1 MEEAEKI
8 LRKNPYNG
16 CNFISKVLFIW
27 IFPLFNEGWSKEL
40 SYKDLYTCP
49 RVDDPQYWA
58 DKLEKEWLHE
68 LKLYETG
75 QIKKPTIHRAVI
87 RTFISSYLST
97 SIFYILVDG
106 VIRFIQPFLIYTVVT
121 YLTTGDES
129 MKTQA
134 HICIAFISIT
144 SILLTILFHHG
155 FVQHNRHGN
164 KARTAITHLMYKK
177 LLRLHKSAF
186 EETDIGQIVNIL
198 ANDLNRCEELGW
210 LSIYLVLGPIVCVIN
225 LICTYFY
232 LGYSALTGFVFLLV
246 FIQFQGFM
254 GRLFSKYRRE
264 TTEITDQ
271 RVNLMTELLIAMKLV
286 KLYCWEFPFSQK
298 VREIR
303 HQEITQLRNTYI
315 LEGINSALFYV
326 ATKFMLF
333 ACFVTF
339 VLTTDG
345 LLTAPIVFFTMAMY
359 NGENS
364 IFISFIIRF

>member
-1 MEEAEKI
+1 MEEPEKI
-8 LRKNPYNG
+8 VRKNVYDG
-16 CNFISKVLFIW
+16 ASFLSQVFFLW

-40 SYKDLYTCP
+40 SHEDFFACP
-49 RVDDPQYWA
+49 RVDDPQFWA
-58 DKLEKEWLHE
+58 EKLEKEWLKE
-68 LKLYETG
+68 LKLHKTG
-75 QIKKPTIHRAVI
+75 GVKKPMIRRALV
-87 RTFISSYLST
+87 RTFMPSYLAT
-97 SIFYILVDG
+97 SVFYILVDG
-106 VIRFIQPFLIYTVVT
+106 IIRFVQPFLIFIVVN

-129 MKTQA
+129 MKSQA
-134 HICIAFISIT
+134 HICIALISIS
-144 SILLTILFHHG
+144 SIILTILFHHG

-198 ANDLNRCEELGW
+198 ANDLNRCEDLGW
-210 LSIYLVLGPIVCVIN
+210 LSVYLVLGPVVCVIN
-225 LICTYFY
+225 LVCTYFY
-232 LGYSALTGFVFLLV
+232 LGYSALTGFVILLI

-286 KLYCWEFPFSQK
+286 KLYCWEFPFSEK

-303 HQEITQLRNTYI
+303 HREIIELRNTYI
-315 LEGINSALFYV
+315 LEGVNSALFYV

-333 ACFVTF
+333 ACFITF

-359 NGENS
+359 NGNTCK
-364 IFISFIIRF
+364 